1 MKNRE
6 HVLIFLRNKKEDK
19 IDSKTRNETTETL
32 ELHKISAPKQ
42 NQYSKLHH
50 TINWWLIFVF
60 QFVCESYIQN
70 CACIST
76 QLQYGIL
83 GVDPQYHFY
92 ANVEEDSYFSTPYA
106 ENGLE
111 KLKKGLKICSK
122 TLLKMH
128 FRFWIIILVN
138 YRNRNSI
145 FFGSWQYSKNIRSI
159 WGGWSSVYS
168 NGVFR

>member
-76 QLQYGIL
+76 QLQYGI
-83 GVDPQYHFY
+83 
-92 ANVEEDSYFSTPYA
+92 
-106 ENGLE
+106 NGQACYPMSNLNN
-111 KLKKGLKICSK
+111 KKVTEIDKKIG
-122 TLLKMH
+122 
-128 FRFWIIILVN
+128 W
-138 YRNRNSI
+138 RNTD
-145 FFGSWQYSKNIRSI
+145 
-159 WGGWSSVYS
+159 
-168 NGVFR
+168 